1 MIKVVLNSILSHLYS
16 LFGAVTLN
24 DWKFYPNYAITLDDD
39 IPTTGLLS
47 AYDVQ
52 PDILIVTDIRGAVL
66 GYDAGD
72 STIDKTDFMGHVTLE
87 GTIIVWGDDDD
98 IGGMPCV
105 IFPYD
110 TQINHITA
118 DTYDL
123 DITPIPVASP
133 TFTNVNV
140 KWRYTDRPNYWFMD
154 TPRISI
160 TVKYDTLDDPYVDTT
175 YWSENIT
182 RYDSKKQLPMFYSNG
197 TELQTLTSK
206 KIPTINES
214 EYKSQI
220 DLCAWLIGILKR
232 KYTQETATLNSFRK
246 STFNG

>member
-1 MIKVVLNSILSHLYS
+1 MIKVVLNSILSHIYS

-24 DWKFYPNYAITLDDD
+24 DWKHYPSYAITLDDD

-47 AYDVQ
+47 VYDVQ
-52 PDILIVTDIRGAVL
+52 PDILIQESASGAIL

-72 STIDKTDFMGHVTLE
+72 TTIDETDFMGHVTLE

-98 IGGMPCV
+98 VGGMPCV
-105 IFPYD
+105 IFPYN

-123 DITPIPVASP
+123 EITPIPVASP
-133 TFTNVNV
+133 TFTNGNV

-160 TVKYDTLDDPYVDTT
+160 TVKYDTSDDPYVDTT
-175 YWSENIT
+175 YWLENVT
-182 RYDSKKQLPMFYSNG
+182 RYDSKKQLPVFYSYG
-197 TELQTLTSK
+197 TEF
-206 KIPTINES
+206 PTYS
-214 EYKSQI
+214 EYTSNNIPYAEYRSQI

>member
-1 MIKVVLNSILSHLYS
+1 MFA
-16 LFGAVTLN
+16 LFINVIISYFYRIFGVTELR
-24 DWKFYPNYAITLDDD
+24 DWKHYPNYAITLDDD

-52 PDILIVTDIRGAVL
+52 PDILIQESASGAIL
-66 GYDAGD
+66 GYDAGAGA
-72 STIDKTDFMGHVTLE
+72 IDETDFMGHVTLE

-98 IGGMPCV
+98 VGGMPCV
-105 IFPYD
+105 IFPYN

-123 DITPIPVASP
+123 EITPIPVASP
-133 TFTNVNV
+133 TFTNGNV

-154 TPRISI
+154 NPRISI
-160 TVKYDTLDDPYVDTT
+160 TVKYDTSDNPYVDTT
-175 YWSENIT
+175 YWAVSVT
-182 RYDSKKQLPMFYSNG
+182 RYDSKKQMPVYYSYG
-197 TELQTLTSK
+197 TE
-206 KIPTINES
+206 IPTYKGQPSSTITNS
-214 EYKSQI
+214 EYRSQI

-232 KYTQETATLNSFRK
+232 KYTQETAKLNSFRK